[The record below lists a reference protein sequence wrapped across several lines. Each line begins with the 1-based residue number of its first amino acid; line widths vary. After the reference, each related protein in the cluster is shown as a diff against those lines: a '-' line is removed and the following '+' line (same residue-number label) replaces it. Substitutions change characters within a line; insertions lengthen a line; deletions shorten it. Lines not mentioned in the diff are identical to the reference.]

1 MSCCRRN
8 NRCQRRNNWE
18 NSCNSCN
25 WNYMNNYNR
34 CNRCS
39 CRNEEWNTRN
49 QSGFPENYMLAHAYT
64 PNQVLKETF
73 TPEMALRNGTL
84 FPELVSPYY
93 PGQSMEIIE
102 YLKND
107 DRNGGCGCE

>member
-8 NRCQRRNNWE
+8 RRCARNDNWQ
-18 NSCNSCN
+18 N
-25 WNYMNNYNR
+25 
-34 CNRCS
+34 S
-39 CRNEEWNTRN
+39 CRNRCCNTMDNNMYNNNSFRN
-49 QSGFPENYMLAHAYT
+49 RECCSANEAGFPENYMLAHAYT
-64 PNQVLKETF
+64 PNQVMNKTF

-93 PGQSMEIIE
+93 PGQSMDFIE

-107 DRNGGCGCE
+107 DGRGGCGCE